1 MKNNNMNTLVKKYKK
16 LEQKVHVSFDDV
28 MNKVTQEV
36 SELIEAHLAWDI
48 SEMYKEAWDVIVNI
62 YSVAHELW
70 FDINLDPKNED
81 NKNPIEL
88 SILLW
93 KWNSKVQWLRS
104 RYSREDI
111 RIWEVQDIT
120 ATLVRMVLNYS
131 DPLMDIEQIIEKNSE
146 KFRSRV
152 DQYISQLDV
161 KEYIVD
167 CPNFPKPGID
177 FKDISPILKSP
188 EALRY
193 ICMELAN
200 KCRDSDVIVWLDS
213 RGFLFGTMVAEYLGK
228 PFVMVRKK
236 WKLPWKVFSQDYWLE
251 YGKDVVELQE
261 WSIRKGEKVSF
272 IDDLL
277 ATGWT
282 IKAGIDLV
290 EKSWWEVN
298 NVSFVISLDDSG
310 LSRLDSRKEL
320 DKYNWN
326 SIVSYG
332 WIS

>member
-152 DQYISQLDV
+152 DQYISKLDV

-193 ICMELAN
+193 
-200 KCRDSDVIVWLDS
+200 VW
-213 RGFLFGTMVAEYLGK
+213 
-228 PFVMVRKK
+228 
-236 WKLPWKVFSQDYWLE
+236 
-251 YGKDVVELQE
+251 
-261 WSIRKGEKVSF
+261 
-272 IDDLL
+272 
-277 ATGWT
+277 
-282 IKAGIDLV
+282 
-290 EKSWWEVN
+290 N
-298 NVSFVISLDDSG
+298 
-310 LSRLDSRKEL
+310 
-320 DKYNWN
+320 
-326 SIVSYG
+326 
-332 WIS
+332 

>member
-131 DPLMDIEQIIEKNSE
+131 DPLMDIEQIIEKNS
-146 KFRSRV
+146 
-152 DQYISQLDV
+152 
-161 KEYIVD
+161 
-167 CPNFPKPGID
+167 
-177 FKDISPILKSP
+177 
-188 EALRY
+188 
-193 ICMELAN
+193 
-200 KCRDSDVIVWLDS
+200 
-213 RGFLFGTMVAEYLGK
+213 
-228 PFVMVRKK
+228 
-236 WKLPWKVFSQDYWLE
+236 
-251 YGKDVVELQE
+251 
-261 WSIRKGEKVSF
+261 
-272 IDDLL
+272 
-277 ATGWT
+277 
-282 IKAGIDLV
+282 
-290 EKSWWEVN
+290 
-298 NVSFVISLDDSG
+298 
-310 LSRLDSRKEL
+310 
-320 DKYNWN
+320 
-326 SIVSYG
+326 
-332 WIS
+332 